1 MSSRNYHFANDT
13 ADNTLKPKHT
23 GQSDHGLGVGAADLN
38 EASNMTSWA
47 KIPGIAV
54 SSEIKDTEAAED
66 VNKQSLSL

>member
-23 GQSDHGLGVGAADLN
+23 GQSDQGLGVGAADLN

-47 KIPGIAV
+47 KIPGLAV

-66 VNKQSLSL
+66 VNKNFISL